1 MSAIAEGSKSIS
13 KLLKSRTDRVHII
26 APARLH
32 LGFLDLN
39 GGLGRLFGSIGL
51 ALESPATE
59 LILRRAPEDK
69 VEGVEQKR
77 SARALEHFKTA
88 LRIKGNFHL
97 DVKRA
102 IPAHA
107 GLGSGTQL
115 ALAVGVALRTLENHE
130 LSAVELGDII
140 GRGARSAIGMA
151 AFEAGGFVVDGG
163 RGKTPAP
170 PPVLFRCDF
179 PEAWRILLVK
189 DTRMA
194 GVHGEREVNAFAN
207 LEAMPP
213 AESGRL
219 CRLTL
224 MQLLPAL
231 REHDIENFGAAI
243 TEIQQI
249 IGRQFSVAQGG
260 GVWASRDVESIVT
273 RMHELGASGIG
284 QSSWGP
290 TGFAFVPSAG
300 VADRLYESLLDDAT
314 RRGLEIEI
322 VRGRNRGALVEF

>member
-1 MSAIAEGSKSIS
+1 
-13 KLLKSRTDRVHII
+13 
-26 APARLH
+26 
-32 LGFLDLN
+32 
-39 GGLGRLFGSIGL
+39 
-51 ALESPATE
+51 
-59 LILRRAPEDK
+59 
-69 VEGVEQKR
+69 
-77 SARALEHFKTA
+77 
-88 LRIKGNFHL
+88 
-97 DVKRA
+97 
-102 IPAHA
+102 
-107 GLGSGTQL
+107 
-115 ALAVGVALRTLENHE
+115 
-130 LSAVELGDII
+130 
-140 GRGARSAIGMA
+140 
-151 AFEAGGFVVDGG
+151 
-163 RGKTPAP
+163 
-170 PPVLFRCDF
+170 
-179 PEAWRILLVK
+179 
-189 DTRMA
+189 
-194 GVHGEREVNAFAN
+194 
-207 LEAMPP
+207 
-213 AESGRL
+213 
-219 CRLTL
+219 

>member
-1 MSAIAEGSKSIS
+1 MSAIAEGSKSIA
-13 KLLKSRTDRVHII
+13 KLLKSRTDRVQII

-59 LILRRAPEDK
+59 LTLRRAAEDA

-77 SARALEHFKTA
+77 SARALKHFKSA
-88 LRIKGNFHL
+88 LRIEGNYHL
-97 DVKRA
+97 NVKRA

-115 ALAVGVALRTLENHE
+115 GLAVGVALRTLENHE
-130 LSAVELGDII
+130 VSAVELGDII

-163 RGKTPAP
+163 RGETAAP

-179 PEAWRILLVK
+179 PEAWRVLLVK
-189 DTRMA
+189 DNRVA
-194 GVHGEREVNAFAN
+194 GVHGEREVHAFAN
-207 LEAMPP
+207 LEAMTP

-231 REHDIENFGAAI
+231 REHDIESFGAAI
-243 TEIQQI
+243 SEIQHI

-260 GVWASRDVESIVT
+260 GVWASRDVESVVT
-273 RMHELGASGIG
+273 RMQELGASGIG

-290 TGFAFVPSAG
+290 TGFAFAPSAA